1 MPDGSGRA
9 AGCGRRHK
17 GGEGAVLQVTRIT
30 LCLLAQRIEQ
40 LTEQIHGLERRLAL
54 LAELK
59 A

>member
-1 MPDGSGRA
+1 
-9 AGCGRRHK
+9 
-17 GGEGAVLQVTRIT
+17 VLQATRIT